1 MDILERCKTTYVES
15 LGGLMAFTT
24 VQPLASERVD
34 GAALSKGRSS
44 DGVLNRL
51 RRGMLLHGRLKRM
64 LNGGRLLEGLLCQ
77 RLLLK
82 RLVLE
87 MGLQLL
93 MLLGRRGLLKLLRGS
108 SGGSSSSRVRMVCL
122 RSHSGARCSVRHS
135 WYFAL
140 AGG

>member
-1 MDILERCKTTYVES
+1 MLERCKITYVES
-15 LGGLMAFTT
+15 LGGLMAFTA
-24 VQPLASERVD
+24 VQPLASQRVD
-34 GAALSKGRSS
+34 GAALSKGRGA

>member
-1 MDILERCKTTYVES
+1 MNMLAGCRVTYVES

-24 VQPLASERVD
+24 VQPLASERVN
-34 GAALSKGRSS
+34 GAALSERRSS

-51 RRGMLLHGRLKRM
+51 GRGMLLHGRLERM
-64 LNGGRLLEGLLCQ
+64 LDGGRLLEGLLCQ

-93 MLLGRRGLLKLLRGS
+93 VLLGRRGLLKLLRGS

-122 RSHSGARCSVRHS
+122 RSHSGPRCSVRHS

>member
-1 MDILERCKTTYVES
+1 MNMLAGCRVTYVES

-34 GAALSKGRSS
+34 GAALSKRRSS

-51 RRGMLLHGRLKRM
+51 RRGVLLHGRLERM
-64 LNGGRLLEGLLCQ
+64 LDGGRLLKRLLCQ

-93 MLLGRRGLLKLLRGS
+93 MLLSGRGLLKLLRGS
-108 SGGSSSSRVRMVCL
+108 SGGSSSSRVRMICL